1 MTGGPPGTLPNV
13 FLRLDGSTKFLL
25 EWFTK
30 LFFPAVEEMV
40 QTGPVVL
47 FLDGHQSHAA
57 LPLIELA
64 KDHGVI
70 LYALPPH
77 TTHLLQPL
85 DVGVFAPLKQ
95 VWSQVLKKYKM
106 ETIGTKVTKEVF
118 PSLVAK
124 MWPQVLLPEHLI
136 SGFRAA
142 GLHPLKRNTDES
154 KLKISVPFQLPT
166 SQLQSLEGTAS
177 SPPSQ
182 SQSRQSLEGN
192 ASSLPSQSQS
202 QQSLLAENPV
212 TVASPLPPQ
221 NQPPKTP
228 VTLQIAKYFGNIFI
242 QNSKVTV
249 RQRGD
254 RVEPRHYGEALTEDA
269 VITILRQCSEEKEEK
284 ARQIAEKKKERARQV
299 AERKDERERKQ
310 KERLDEGSSRMRKQ
324 AEKQERARQQ
334 AVKREERAKQ
344 KAMKKAATTARKQRR
359 QGRTTEQENE
369 NICQGCN
376 GLSTRG

>member
-1 MTGGPPGTLPNV
+1 M
-13 FLRLDGSTKFLL
+13 
-25 EWFTK
+25 
-30 LFFPAVEEMV
+30 
-40 QTGPVVL
+40 
-47 FLDGHQSHAA
+47 
-57 LPLIELA
+57 
-64 KDHGVI
+64 DHGVI

-77 TTHLLQPL
+77 TTHLLQP
-85 DVGVFAPLKQ
+85 VGVFAPLKQ

-182 SQSRQSLEGN
+182 SQSQQSLEGN
-192 ASSLPSQSQS
+192 ASSLPSRSLKSLEGTASSQSQS

-221 NQPPKTP
+221 NQPPQPKTP

-269 VITILRQCSEEKEEK
+269 VITILRQRSEEKEEK

-310 KERLDEGSSRMRKQ
+310 KERLEERMRKQ

-334 AVKREERAKQ
+334 AEKRLKIGAKQ

-359 QGRTTEQENE
+359 LRLNKKMRTYARGEEAVPSRD
-369 NICQGCN
+369 CN
-376 GLSTRG
+376 CEVGS